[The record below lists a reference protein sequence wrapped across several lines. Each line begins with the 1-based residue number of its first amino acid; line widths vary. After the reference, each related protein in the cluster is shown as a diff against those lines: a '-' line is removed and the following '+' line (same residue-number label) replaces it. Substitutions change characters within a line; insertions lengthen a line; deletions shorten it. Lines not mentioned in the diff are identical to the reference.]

1 LKEIT
6 VKTSFVTAALII
18 ASGLSATASF
28 AADSAPLSRAQ
39 VRSEVLQAR
48 ANGTMPAT
56 GDVTVTQETSVP
68 STLTRGA
75 VKSDFLQAQKAG
87 TLPYKGDS
95 LYVPETSVTST
106 LTRSAVKSELLQAQ
120 KTGMMPATGE
130 RS

>member
-1 LKEIT
+1 M
-6 VKTSFVTAALII
+6 KTSFATAALII
-18 ASGLSATASF
+18 VSGLSASASF

-48 ANGTMPAT
+48 TNGTMPAS
-56 GDVTVTQETSVP
+56 GDATVIQEKSAP

-75 VKSDFLQAQKAG
+75 VKSDYLQAQKAG

-95 LYVPETSVTST
+95 VYVQETSVTST
-106 LTRSAVKSELLQAQ
+106 LTRAAVKAEVLQAQ
-120 KTGMMPATGE
+120 KAGLMPATGE

>member
-1 LKEIT
+1 M
-6 VKTSFVTAALII
+6 KTSFATAALII
-18 ASGLSATASF
+18 VSGLSASASF

-48 ANGTMPAT
+48 ANGTMPAF
-56 GDVTVTQETSVP
+56 GNVTVTQVTSTP
-68 STLTRGA
+68 STLTRDA

-95 LYVPETSVTST
+95 VFVPEIAVTST
-106 LTRSAVKSELLQAQ
+106 LTRAAVKAELVQAQ
-120 KTGMMPATGE
+120 KAGLMPATGE